1 MKACFQIAE
10 CSLSSAK
17 IVQASAMKACFQ
29 KVEFLYIK
37 KMELSSR
44 VAPFVFLITKNPR
57 LGSKVYVCKYSLFI
71 CEKYKTFIL

>member
-44 VAPFVFLITKNPR
+44 VAPFIFPNNQKPTTGL
-57 LGSKVYVCKYSLFI
+57 
-71 CEKYKTFIL
+71 